1 MHHLAVALLLHDL
14 KHGLRHEEQALEVDV
29 HHAVPALVGDVGD
42 GGGAGDAR
50 DVHEHV
56 DAAIDRARRGDFLGD
71 VVEVGDVELDGG
83 SFLALG
89 LQTLGHSR
97 GRGQIQI
104 GQNDLRAE
112 VHQTAG
118 GRLADAAAAAGHH
131 GHLALH

>member
-1 MHHLAVALLLHDL
+1 MSIMRSQLSWVMS
-14 KHGLRHEEQALEVDV
+14 V
-29 HHAVPALVGDVGD
+29 D

-56 DAAIDRARRGDFLGD
+56 DAAIDRACAAATFSVMWSKSATLNSMRC
-71 VVEVGDVELDGG
+71 

-89 LQTLGHSR
+89 LAWLSATAVAEAM
-97 GRGQIQI
+97 IQI

-112 VHQTAG
+112 VRQTAG